1 MRLNSALI
9 THLRQQPSA
18 SIINVSSMI
27 GYAPPGSSAL
37 CSATKPAP
45 HSYTLS
51 LRHRGIVPDR
61 ARDRAAV
68 YVGGADGRQP
78 DRPRAMPLADYLA
91 ETMEL
96 LATDELEGTWSAP
109 GRAAMHCGR
118 MRWERLRGST
128 T

>member
-1 MRLNSALI
+1 MTVLEI
-9 THLRQQPSA
+9 
-18 SIINVSSMI
+18 
-27 GYAPPGSSAL
+27 APPYTWAAL
-37 CSATKPAP
+37 LDVNLT
-45 HSYTLS
+45 
-51 LRHRGIVPDR
+51 D
-61 ARDRAAV
+61 
-68 YVGGADGRQP
+68 
-78 DRPRAMPLADYLA
+78 PRAMPLADYLA